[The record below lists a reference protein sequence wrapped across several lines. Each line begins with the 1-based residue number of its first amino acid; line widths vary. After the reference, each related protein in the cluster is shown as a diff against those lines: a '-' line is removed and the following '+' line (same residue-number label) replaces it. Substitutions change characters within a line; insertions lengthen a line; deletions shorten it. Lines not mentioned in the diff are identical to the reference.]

1 MIVHNI
7 FLRKPLHCIRFF
19 YKQHFISSARLELA
33 KNEVKAKQHPIAN
46 LIFFS
51 LTLSSKNKNRY
62 SKKCAESKYVCLN
75 PVNH

>member
-1 MIVHNI
+1 M
-7 FLRKPLHCIRFF
+7 
-19 YKQHFISSARLELA
+19 A

-51 LTLSSKNKNRY
+51 LTLSSKNKNGY

-75 PVNH
+75 PVNHWQWQWGWKWKIDHIGLK